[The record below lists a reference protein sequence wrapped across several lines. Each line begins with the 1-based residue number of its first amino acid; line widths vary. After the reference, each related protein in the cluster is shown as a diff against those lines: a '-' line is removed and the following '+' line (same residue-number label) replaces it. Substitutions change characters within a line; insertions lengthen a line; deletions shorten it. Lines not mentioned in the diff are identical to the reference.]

1 MIRWSTLR
9 WIGIVL
15 AISVLTIGAFYW
27 SSLAPS
33 GDSRSAAS
41 RTTAPREANR
51 TDPDSPTPTSGAG
64 HPLGRPAPLP
74 PGADQMK
81 AGRDFEFLTIQA
93 NDPSTPVTYDPC
105 RPIHYVV
112 NDRTALP
119 GSRQVLR
126 DAIQQVST
134 ATGLV
139 FVDDGATNEVPV
151 IKRELFQP
159 QRYGDRW
166 APVLLA
172 WSDEAELSILT
183 PDSFGSG
190 GSYAVTSPTR
200 SRRVYVTGEVAFNG
214 PTIAADLATFPAE
227 QRTARLRAILMHY
240 VGHIVGLTHTN
251 DIKNILYHGHDGRAT
266 EWTVGD
272 LAGLNAVGSGPCEP
286 PM

>member
-1 MIRWSTLR
+1 M
-9 WIGIVL
+9 
-15 AISVLTIGAFYW
+15 
-27 SSLAPS
+27 
-33 GDSRSAAS
+33 
-41 RTTAPREANR
+41 
-51 TDPDSPTPTSGAG
+51 
-64 HPLGRPAPLP
+64 
-74 PGADQMK
+74 
-81 AGRDFEFLTIQA
+81 
-93 NDPSTPVTYDPC
+93 
-105 RPIHYVV
+105 
-112 NDRTALP
+112 
-119 GSRQVLR
+119 
-126 DAIQQVST
+126 ST

-266 EWTVGD
+266 EWAVGD